1 MWIDSKIGKPELVME
16 LTKDQL
22 YDYWFELKQTRYDSY
37 FFREIFE
44 RVRKINPNL
53 VLPDEEYINLIEQEA
68 MNIAMWEENWEKI
81 NRERVKNGGVDY
93 SLFNAKPEFK
103 IEMNNKPVPIKKFND
118 IGS

>member
-1 MWIDSKIGKPELVME
+1 MWIEGKIGNPELIMDF
-16 LTKDQL
+16 TKEQL

-44 RVRKINPNL
+44 KVRKINPNL
-53 VLPDEEYINLIEQEA
+53 VLPTSEYINLIEQEA

-93 SLFNAKPEFK
+93 SLFNTQSEFK
-103 IEMNNKPVPIKKFND
+103 IEKNNKLAQ
-118 IGS
+118 